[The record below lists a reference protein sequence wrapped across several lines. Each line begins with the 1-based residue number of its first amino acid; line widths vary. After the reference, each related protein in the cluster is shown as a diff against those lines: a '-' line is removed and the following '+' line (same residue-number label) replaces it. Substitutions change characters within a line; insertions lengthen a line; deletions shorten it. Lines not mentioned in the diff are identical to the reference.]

1 MIMSIARCI
10 LCIYIYSK
18 TIAVQGDP
26 PRVYTSKALLSG

>member
-10 LCIYIYSK
+10 CIYIYSK